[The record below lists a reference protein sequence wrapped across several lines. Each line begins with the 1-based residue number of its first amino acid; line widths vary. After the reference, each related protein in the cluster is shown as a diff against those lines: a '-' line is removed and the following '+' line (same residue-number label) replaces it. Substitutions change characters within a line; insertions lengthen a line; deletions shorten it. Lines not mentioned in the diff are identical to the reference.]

1 MSSNP
6 NTSTRHVSDE
16 TREDEQFTEIREI
29 HALTPPRLPPPQT
42 NSGHNHRS
50 SSLSIASSTD
60 SENFTTISREF
71 NALVL
76 AGSTIDHN
84 NITPQPHPHDQYE
97 TTTSNNN
104 SSNNNNN
111 NNNLGRIREEDMME
125 ETNPLAIVLDNNP
138 LDPVQ
143 SPTTR
148 RVVAGGSSGGG
159 RGTRVGGEEQHV
171 SVDKVKKEEVDAKI
185 SAWQN
190 AKVAK
195 INNRFKREDAVIN
208 GWEGEQVQKATTWLK
223 KVERKLEE
231 KRAKA
236 LEKTQN
242 KIAKAHR
249 KAEERKA
256 SSEAKRGTKVA
267 RVLEIANLMRAVGR
281 PPAKKS
287 FF

>member
-1 MSSNP
+1 MNSNP
-6 NTSTRHVSDE
+6 NSSTRHVSDE
-16 TREDEQFTEIREI
+16 TQENEQFTEIREI
-29 HALTPPRLPPPQT
+29 HALTPPRLPPPT

-50 SSLSIASSTD
+50 SSLSITSSID

-84 NITPQPHPHDQYE
+84 NNITPHRHPHDQYE
-97 TTTSNNN
+97 TSSSNNN
-104 SSNNNNN
+104 SNS
-111 NNNLGRIREEDMME
+111 NNNLGRIREEHMME
-125 ETNPLAIVLDNNP
+125 ETNPLAIVVDNNP

-148 RVVAGGSSGGG
+148 RVVAGGNGSGGG
-159 RGTRVGGEEQHV
+159 GHGTRVGGEEQHV

-208 GWEGEQVQKATTWLK
+208 GWEGEQVQKATSWLK
-223 KVERKLEE
+223 KVEVRILCKL
-231 KRAKA
+231 
-236 LEKTQN
+236 
-242 KIAKAHR
+242 
-249 KAEERKA
+249 
-256 SSEAKRGTKVA
+256 
-267 RVLEIANLMRAVGR
+267 
-281 PPAKKS
+281 
-287 FF
+287 FFSRCYLHVCFFFFIFLW